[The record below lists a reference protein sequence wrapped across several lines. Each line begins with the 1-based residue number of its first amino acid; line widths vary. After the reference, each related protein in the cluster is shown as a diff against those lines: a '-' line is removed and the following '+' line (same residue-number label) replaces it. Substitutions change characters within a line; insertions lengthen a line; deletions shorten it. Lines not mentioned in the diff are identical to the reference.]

1 MEDSPE
7 MHPDIGVLME
17 AEQTIRKV
25 LALGYKEPFDVPIE
39 TWLRIPNE
47 PHVAKGLADIFGAWA
62 KMGSYAPEFLH
73 RVGGKQTVALA
84 QYIMTGFM
92 NRKEEGE

>member
-47 PHVAKGLADIFGAWA
+47 PHVAKGLADIFEAWA
-62 KMGSYAPEFLH
+62 KMGRYDPGFLH
-73 RVGGKQTVALA
+73 RVGWEQAVALA
-84 QYIMTGFM
+84 RYIMTGFTE
-92 NRKEEGE
+92 NKES